1 MRGAKIG
8 DVAVSS
14 KHGLYT
20 KPNNT
25 AEDGEKIGL
34 GSLYANQNVQI
45 IQSAK
50 LSTGVTAYQFQI
62 NGQTIGWLDSRAFSN
77 VYDELLDEKSYDYMA
92 KVKPPYTFG
101 SSILCSV
108 FKGLRYLAATFI
120 S

>member
-1 MRGAKIG
+1 MG
-8 DVAVSS
+8 DAAVSS

-62 NGQTIGWLDSRAFSN
+62 NGRTIGWLDSRAF
-77 VYDELLDEKSYDYMA
+77 KM
-92 KVKPPYTFG
+92 
-101 SSILCSV
+101 
-108 FKGLRYLAATFI
+108 
-120 S
+120 